1 MKEID
6 NIVKKVLMESLNEKA
21 EELTKKIKGE
31 MEEDFGPEDYDYEPE
46 DMTDYRRFK
55 RLLDKKLNMDTEDS
69 LSDIE
74 LEEET
79 DVMSGE
85 FDYVQEKECME
96 GDCGEMKEGKKFRDE
111 LKKAYSRKHPN
122 EKYPESL
129 KKKYS
134 SDDED
139 EEEETK
145 INEKLVGGQ
154 KKLDVA
160 EPKGKLTKADFDK
173 LRSKKEVKEKWEGDT
188 EVEKTGEYSNMSVA
202 DLDKAI
208 KSLKSKTAKI
218 QDEGK
223 KVPKLMREKMSEL
236 YFAKR
241 AKQGWK
247 GKGSAK
253 VDEEMEEGNA
263 FTGALAKAKKEGDD
277 TFEVDGKEYNVKN
290 ESYKYSIKFDG
301 EELILSEEELVNM
314 IEEIVLEEKNSNLKS
329 SGGRAKGTVEYDRV
343 HKKDEDI
350 NKKANQESFKKMREY
365 VKAGS
370 KGSFEENPKFF
381 PKGNG
386 QLAKMDKKAYVPSE
400 AVDEYI
406 DTFAYGGGMLDLDPD
421 EIGYNEDW
429 LEKTIEGSEMTGNSP
444 KYANAEDTGLGKKL
458 NKRRK
463 LGLYNQ
469 EKRQSYNRVKQPVDV
484 AGEDTKSG
492 KLNKMFKNLG
502 ESTEQKEIL
511 SEEMSK
517 MKNMMGYNKKTQ

>member
-46 DMTDYRRFK
+46 DMPDYRRFK
-55 RLLDKKLNMDTEDS
+55 KLLDKKLNMDTEDS

-74 LEEET
+74 LEEE
-79 DVMSGE
+79 DYMDE
-85 FDYVQEKECME
+85 KFDYVQEKECME

-145 INEKLVGGQ
+145 INEKLTGGQ
-154 KKLDVA
+154 KYIAKQAD
-160 EPKGKLTKADFDK
+160 PKNKIDAKDFKALRDK
-173 LRSKKEVKEKWEGDT
+173 KKETKEDYEMEESMIPGEG
-188 EVEKTGEYSNMSVA
+188 EKEMKNYRRRVMQQLLNLYP
-202 DLDKAI
+202 DDEH
-208 KSLKSKTAKI
+208 LKNELGI
-218 QDEGK
+218 EDENG
-223 KVPKLMREKMSEL
+223 
-236 YFAKR
+236 
-241 AKQGWK
+241 
-247 GKGSAK
+247 
-253 VDEEMEEGNA
+253 EMEEGNA
-263 FTGALAKAKKEGDD
+263 FLGARADAKDQGKKE
-277 TFEVDGKEYNVKN
+277 FEFDGETYPVKE
-290 ESYKYSIKFDG
+290 SFKYSIKFDG

-314 IEEIVLEEKNSNLKS
+314 IEEIVLEEKKSNLKS

>member
-46 DMTDYRRFK
+46 DMPDYRRFK
-55 RLLDKKLNMDTEDS
+55 KLLDKKLNMDTEDS

-74 LEEET
+74 LEEDYTEE
-79 DVMSGE
+79 E

-134 SDDED
+134 SDDDDED

-145 INEKLVGGQ
+145 INEKLTGGQ
-154 KKLDVA
+154 KYIAKQAD
-160 EPKGKLTKADFDK
+160 PKNKIDAKDFKALRDK
-173 LRSKKEVKEKWEGDT
+173 KKETKED
-188 EVEKTGEYSNMSVA
+188 Y
-202 DLDKAI
+202 
-208 KSLKSKTAKI
+208 
-218 QDEGK
+218 
-223 KVPKLMREKMSEL
+223 
-236 YFAKR
+236 
-241 AKQGWK
+241 
-247 GKGSAK
+247 
-253 VDEEMEEGNA
+253 EMEEGNA
-263 FTGALAKAKKEGDD
+263 FLGARADAKDQGKKE
-277 TFEVDGKEYNVKN
+277 FEFDGETYPVKE
-290 ESYKYSIKFDG
+290 SFKYSIKFDG

>member
-46 DMTDYRRFK
+46 DMPDYRRFK
-55 RLLDKKLNMDTEDS
+55 KLLDKKLNMDTEDS

-74 LEEET
+74 LEEE
-79 DVMSGE
+79 DYMAEE

-134 SDDED
+134 SDDDED

-145 INEKLVGGQ
+145 INEKLTGGQ
-154 KKLDVA
+154 KYIAKQAD
-160 EPKGKLTKADFDK
+160 PKNKIDAKDFKALRDK
-173 LRSKKEVKEKWEGDT
+173 KKETKED
-188 EVEKTGEYSNMSVA
+188 Y
-202 DLDKAI
+202 
-208 KSLKSKTAKI
+208 
-218 QDEGK
+218 
-223 KVPKLMREKMSEL
+223 
-236 YFAKR
+236 
-241 AKQGWK
+241 
-247 GKGSAK
+247 
-253 VDEEMEEGNA
+253 EMEEGNA